1 MHATTYGF
9 TVLLLQATDDFL
21 EQFLL
26 LHFFMVVNED
36 YYYMLLP
43 ASGGSCTCSGLSSAL
58 PLSFVALLVYLVYF
72 LLELTYA
79 FMICV
84 LV

>member
-43 ASGGSCTCSGLSSAL
+43 ASGGSCTCSGFSLSL
-58 PLSFVALLVYLVYF
+58 VALFVYLVYF